1 MRHHGIVRPQRI
13 RDLRQENKAYISSW
27 EAQESELVNKVLI
40 SPAHYVLDDEFI
52 GSEPMWV
59 SSMLKG
65 IANSGRY
72 KLYVVTGTVVSLDIN
87 YGRCKIF
94 ELRDK
99 PDIDPTLARRLTFT
113 FRKTAK
119 SKLLGLKHEFSV
131 VHHIFPFWIGVTF
144 DMDFI
149 LRSKK
154 SAYVIGP
161 IQSPHSE
168 TIEAHSR
175 VDSFFYSSLGSITR
189 YLSMLTLRRA
199 DKVIALT
206 SHAKG
211 LLVAEGLDEGKIQVI
226 TPGINTDKFRYVPFD
241 EKPEDR
247 IVLVA
252 VGYLSKRKGME
263 FVVKAFADVLKRHD
277 KALLRII
284 GNGSELGSI
293 KELARSLGLE
303 DHIEFLG
310 YVPHSE
316 IQAHYRDAH
325 VFVSMSRAESWGQV
339 YLEAMASGMP
349 VVTSENVGSREIVR
363 DGVFGYLID
372 QEDTEM
378 LAETLNHL
386 LDNRQLIAEFGRKAR
401 EEAESR
407 YDWEKVIV
415 PKYLELYDSLSG
427 R

>member
-1 MRHHGIVRPQRI
+1 M
-13 RDLRQENKAYISSW
+13 RQENKAYITSW
-27 EAQESELVNKVLI
+27 EAQENALVSDVLI

-52 GSEPMWV
+52 GSEPVWV
-59 SSMLKG
+59 SSVLKG
-65 IANSGRY
+65 IADSGKY
-72 KLYVVTGTVVSLDIN
+72 KLYVITGTVVSLDIN

-131 VHHIFPFWIGVTF
+131 VHHMFPFWIGVTF

-149 LRSKK
+149 LRNRK

-175 VDSFFYSSLGSITR
+175 LDSFFYSSLKSLTR
-189 YLSMLTLRRA
+189 YMSMLTLKRA
-199 DKVIALT
+199 DKIIALT
-206 SHAKG
+206 SYAKR
-211 LLVAEGLDEGKIQVI
+211 LLVAEGLDEGNIQVI

-241 EKPEDR
+241 EKPKDR

-252 VGYLSKRKGME
+252 IGYLSKRKGME
-263 FVVKAFADVLKRHD
+263 FVIKAFREVLKRHEGVM
-277 KALLRII
+277 LRII
-284 GNGSELGSI
+284 GDGPELGSI
-293 KELARSLGLE
+293 KELSRSLGLE
-303 DHIEFLG
+303 DNVEFLG
-310 YVPHSE
+310 YVPHNE
-316 IQAHYRDAH
+316 VQAYYHDAH
-325 VFVSMSRAESWGQV
+325 VFVGMSRAESWGQV

-363 DGVFGYLID
+363 DGVFGYLIH
-372 QEDTEM
+372 QEDTTM
-378 LAETLNHL
+378 LAERLNRL
-386 LDNRQLIAEFGRKAR
+386 LDSTQLIAEFGRKAR
-401 EEAESR
+401 EEAECR
-407 YDWEKVIV
+407 YDWERVIV
-415 PKYLELYDSLSG
+415 PKYLKLYDSLSG